1 MEPPDAGG
9 IAPPR
14 TSSERSHNG
23 SLIGL
28 DLAEAY
34 SPPIGKRSPAFGSP
48 RLVRAFAWAMK
59 LHAHQRRK
67 GSRIP
72 YLAHPLGVASI
83 VLELGG
89 GEDEAIAALLHDTIE
104 DCGVTRAEI
113 ARRFG
118 PRVAALV
125 AGASDAGAGEDRGP
139 ATSVARKERTVERLR
154 KKAGAARR
162 LALSDKLHNAR
173 ALGTDH
179 ARVGDDLWERFNVG
193 RTEQL
198 RYYRGLVEAFAL
210 GGAEPQVAELG
221 RIVRALAGPST

>member
-34 SPPIGKRSPAFGSP
+34 SPPIGKGSPAFGSP

-59 LHAHQRRK
+59 LHARQRRK

-89 GEDEAIAALLHDTIE
+89 
-104 DCGVTRAEI
+104 
-113 ARRFG
+113 
-118 PRVAALV
+118 
-125 AGASDAGAGEDRGP
+125 
-139 ATSVARKERTVERLR
+139 
-154 KKAGAARR
+154 
-162 LALSDKLHNAR
+162 
-173 ALGTDH
+173 
-179 ARVGDDLWERFNVG
+179 
-193 RTEQL
+193 
-198 RYYRGLVEAFAL
+198 
-210 GGAEPQVAELG
+210 AEPQVAELG

>member
-72 YLAHPLGVASI
+72 YLAHPLGGASI

-89 GEDEAIAALLHDTIE
+89 GRDGADAGTLPAQTG
-104 DCGVTRAEI
+104 DCG
-113 ARRFG
+113 G
-118 PRVAALV
+118 PGGR
-125 AGASDAGAGEDRGP
+125 
-139 ATSVARKERTVERLR
+139 
-154 KKAGAARR
+154 
-162 LALSDKLHNAR
+162 AR
-173 ALGTDH
+173 A
-179 ARVGDDLWERFNVG
+179 R
-193 RTEQL
+193 
-198 RYYRGLVEAFAL
+198 
-210 GGAEPQVAELG
+210 
-221 RIVRALAGPST
+221 